1 MKNPRGFRG
10 KYFSLAAIL
19 ALSTTITLAN
29 ETKSYTDIKQNSE
42 EQVEYSETEELTPPS
57 DELNVVIISKKIKV
71 KEVDAPFAS
80 QIYTK
85 AKIEKSRAKDVYE
98 FLNTQTS
105 ITLAPSYG
113 NKFSQ
118 LIDMRGYGIGNGYEN
133 VVISVDGRRLNNIDG
148 MPQLLSS
155 IPIESIEKI
164 EIFKG
169 SGSVEYG
176 DGANAGVINIITKG
190 YEGASIKTYIGDN
203 GLLFG
208 SLGLGIKRENF
219 SLSGYIDD
227 YSHDGYK
234 KVAVDGTK
242 DDSWNRNKEI
252 KGTFTPIENLTF
264 NLGKTFSKMQLK
276 YPNALTLAEYNQDP
290 NTMPSSGYSE
300 QYFSSDV
307 LSYGAKYKFTN
318 KVSLNLQATDEKK
331 VSNFITYS
339 SKSDY
344 RYKTYDAKL
353 DYIGENFK
361 TLFGIQKFEG
371 ERKNLI
377 KTTTKENL
385 GYYAKADYYLDN
397 STFSFG
403 ARNEKV
409 EYSHK
414 DVGKDLKDDESL
426 KAFDL
431 GYNYKLNK
439 ISSVFINLNQSFQ
452 AANIDRFFTFA
463 GDFNTFI
470 KPMKVKT
477 INIGYNY
484 MSYPNKL
491 KISAFYSDIEDEI
504 YYNSVT
510 FNNTNFDKT
519 KKLGFEVYDK
529 FNIYHNLFTT
539 LNYAY
544 VDTEIKE
551 DDANPSIVGN
561 EIPGVSKHN
570 VKVGL
575 GYNPT
580 HRINLLLSHV
590 YKSEAYAMSD
600 FDQSYGKMDAY
611 NSTDFSA
618 TYKYKKYEVFAKV
631 NNLLDRKNALFADSG
646 FSLGVYPINY
656 ERNFMVG
663 VSAKF

>member
-1 MKNPRGFRG
+1 MKNLRGFRG

-29 ETKSYTDIKQNSE
+29 ETKSYTDTKQNSE
-42 EQVEYSETEELTPPS
+42 EQVEYSETEELTLSS
-57 DELNVVIISKKIKV
+57 DELSIVVVSKKIKV

-85 AKIEKSRAKDVYE
+85 AKIKKSRAKDVYE

-105 ITLAPSYG
+105 VTLAPSYG
-113 NKFSQ
+113 NNFSQ

-155 IPIESIEKI
+155 IPIQSIEKI
-164 EIFKG
+164 EIIKG
-169 SGSVEYG
+169 TGSVEYG
-176 DGANAGVINIITKG
+176 DGANAGAINIITKG
-190 YEGASIKTYIGDN
+190 YEGALVKTYIGDN
-203 GLLFG
+203 GLFFG
-208 SLGLGIKRENF
+208 SLGLGIKKENF
-219 SLSGYIDD
+219 SISGYIDD
-227 YSHDGYK
+227 YSHNGYK

-252 KGTFTPIENLTF
+252 KGTFTTIENLTLNF
-264 NLGKTFSKMQLK
+264 EKTFSKMQLK
-276 YPNALTLAEYNQDP
+276 YPNALTIAQYNQDP
-290 NTMPSSGYSE
+290 NAIPSTGYSE

-307 LSYGAKYKFTN
+307 LSYGANYKFSN
-318 KVSLNLQATDEKK
+318 KISLNLQATDEKK
-331 VSNFITYS
+331 VSNFITFS

-344 RYKTYDAKL
+344 RYKIYDAKV
-353 DYIGENFK
+353 DFIDEDFK
-361 TLFGIQKFEG
+361 TLFGIQKFDG
-371 ERKNLI
+371 ERKNST

-403 ARNEKV
+403 VRKEKV
-409 EYSHK
+409 KYSHK
-414 DVGKDLKDDESL
+414 DAGIDLKDDESL
-426 KAFDL
+426 SAYDM
-431 GYNYKLNK
+431 GYNYKLNN
-439 ISSVFINLNQSFQ
+439 ISSFFINLNQSFQ
-452 AANIDRFFTFA
+452 APNIDRFFTFA

-470 KPMKVKT
+470 KPMEVKT
-477 INIGYNY
+477 MNAGYSLIG
-484 MSYPNKL
+484 YPNKL
-491 KISAFYSDIEDEI
+491 KISVFYSDIKNEI
-504 YYNSVT
+504 YYNSTT

-529 FNIYHNLFTT
+529 FNIFHNLFTT

-544 VDTEIKE
+544 VDTRIKE
-551 DDANPSIVGN
+551 DYANPGIVGN

-575 GYNPT
+575 GYSPT
-580 HRINLLLSHV
+580 HRINLLLSHI
-590 YKSEAYAMSD
+590 YKSKTFAMSD

-618 TYKYKKYEVFAKV
+618 TYKYKKYEVFAKI
-631 NNLLDRKNALFADSG
+631 NNLFDRKNALFSDSG

-656 ERNFMVG
+656 ERKFMIGMSV
-663 VSAKF
+663 KF